1 MDTQSS
7 SSLIHTKP
15 KAVIVGGGS
24 GIAQALC
31 AQLGELEHY
40 QVHVVS
46 RARPDTLADA
56 AIYHACDYS
65 EHALAAVADSINL
78 LPGTL
83 ERLVICN
90 GVLHGDTFQPERALK
105 QLKAETLL
113 HVMQVNAVIPALV
126 LSAFTRQLRHASAP
140 RIAALSAR
148 VGSIGDN
155 QLGGWYSYRA
165 SKAALNMLLR
175 SAAVELSRA
184 NKSAKL
190 IAFHP
195 GTTDTPM
202 SKPFQQGVASNKLF
216 TPAFVAER
224 LLHILDTVAAD
235 GQLSFLDWAGQTIDW

>member
-1 MDTQSS
+1 MDSV
-7 SSLIHTKP
+7 SLDSKP
-15 KAVIVGGGS
+15 KAVIVGGSS

-31 AQLGELEHY
+31 VNMLRLERY

-46 RARPDTLADA
+46 RARPEGLSNE
-56 AIYHACDYS
+56 ISYHACDYTERS
-65 EHALAAVADSINL
+65 LVAVADAIGDYS
-78 LPGTL
+78 GKL

-90 GVLHGDTFQPERALK
+90 GVLHGDSFQPERALK

-113 HVMQVNAVIPALV
+113 HVMQVNAVIPALT
-126 LSAFTRQLRHASAP
+126 LSAFIPQIRHAHAP

-175 SAAVELSRA
+175 SAAVELNRV
-184 NKSAKL
+184 NKSAKI

-202 SKPFQQGVASNKLF
+202 SKPFQHGVPSDKLF
-216 TPAFVAER
+216 GPDFVAQR
-224 LLHILDTVAAD
+224 LLHILDDLAAD
-235 GQLSFLDWAGQTIDW
+235 GQLSFLDWAGETIDW